1 MTGSD
6 ATLEADMGPTAVV
19 QLAGAHLELVRHPE
33 DGQVVAFDDAADAFA
48 FAVSLELARG
58 SSAGCVDCPDG
69 ETVHIL
75 APGVS
80 AFDLMRPIE
89 EAA

>member
-1 MTGSD
+1 
-6 ATLEADMGPTAVV
+6 MGPTVVV
-19 QLAGAHLELVRHPE
+19 QLAGTHLELFRHPE
-33 DGQVVAFDDAADAFA
+33 DGLVVAFEDADDAFA

-58 SSAGCVDCPDG
+58 TSAGCVDCPEG

-75 APGVS
+75 GRGTS
-80 AFDLMRPIE
+80 ALDLMRPME